1 MSHLQRAAREVSSSS
16 QADVEDQYP
25 TGKCICCC
33 KPAAGIVCSTHQ
45 HAAGVACTIHQ
56 QRAALNHDCLGTGE
70 RAKNPGGSTHLHIIT
85 DAHACD
91 FTSSNKSFKL
101 AGWCWWMSGVM
112 GGKSKH
118 KATFAMQKLL
128 SLRKAWGTGQER
140 HACDL
145 GHLQACMPAEG
156 ITPLAEGMAHHPVD
170 PGAVHLLHKG
180 TTTACD
186 MYTDLMS

>member
-1 MSHLQRAAREVSSSS
+1 M
-16 QADVEDQYP
+16 
-25 TGKCICCC
+25 C
-33 KPAAGIVCSTHQ
+33 
-45 HAAGVACTIHQ
+45 
-56 QRAALNHDCLGTGE
+56 
-70 RAKNPGGSTHLHIIT
+70 
-85 DAHACD
+85 
-91 FTSSNKSFKL
+91 
-101 AGWCWWMSGVM
+101 GVM

-186 MYTDLMS
+186 MYTDLMSCLQFACKHQLCAHMNCECVCHTEVNGRETSITLCTKSAGYQALLSAAVSEPERQAEDATSAICHAQAAFRQHQSWQMSRRLPLSSGCCITGGSCPRTAWSQGFGQT